1 MWGTGLLKNVH
12 ATIPK
17 GNMGYDGYTVPDTV
31 AVEPTFIAFLY
42 HSQTYVQGLSCHS
55 FFFFLKNSE
64 PKTIHNT
71 FRVVACTLSDNLSR
85 NSCIYL
91 RLGVTKLSFL
101 FIYFQYGPNTCSYCT
116 IGWHRTY
123 PICAKKLHFRD
134 QRVAAS
140 LRYGNYA
147 EITALTCEEK
157 PYPVWFS
164 CQSKIY
170 RVSLDSAHVKY
181 DV

>member
-1 MWGTGLLKNVH
+1 MMDTLFLTLQLWNLLL
-12 ATIPK
+12 
-17 GNMGYDGYTVPDTV
+17 M
-31 AVEPTFIAFLY
+31 
-42 HSQTYVQGLSCHS
+42 LSFSTRKHTSMASRAILS
-55 FFFFLKNSE
+55 FFFFFRRTVNSKPPTIPFGLSHALYRTTFLEIAVFTYVSVLSSSLFYLFTSSTVRIPVHTAPQGDTE
-64 PKTIHNT
+64 PI
-71 FRVVACTLSDNLSR
+71 RYV
-85 NSCIYL
+85 
-91 RLGVTKLSFL
+91 
-101 FIYFQYGPNTCSYCT
+101 
-116 IGWHRTY
+116 
-123 PICAKKLHFRD
+123 KLHFRD
-134 QRVAAS
+134 QRDAAS